1 MDFQQKS
8 PEEII
13 RSLKNKFNFN
23 NSKKTTL
30 PLIIGI
36 LVVISI
42 LKGAFYTI
50 QPSEVG
56 VILRFGK
63 VVKTTSPGLHFK
75 LPFGIEKAIPVPV
88 EKVYTSEFGFRTRT
102 SGVKSVYSQ
111 KSYDDESLMLTG
123 DLNVLDLE
131 WIVQFKIQ
139 DPFMALFNVRNVDK
153 TIRDISESVLRRI
166 VGNHAF
172 NEVLTTKRIDINNQ
186 AQKEMQDILDSYEIG
201 IQIVK
206 LKLQD
211 VNPPEQVKP
220 AFNEVNQAKQERE
233 KLKNQAWE
241 VYNQKIPQ
249 AKGEALKRV
258 KEAEGYALEKINI
271 AQGDTKRFLLLYA
284 EYAQAKEITLRRL
297 YLEKM
302 QDTLTQ
308 AGKKYI
314 LDPKEK
320 GILPLLKLE
329 NEQ

>member
-23 NSKKTTL
+23 KSKKTTL

-36 LVVISI
+36 LVVISL

-63 VVKTTSPGLHFK
+63 VIKTTSPGLHFK

-302 QDTLTQ
+302 QDTLTH

>member
-1 MDFQQKS
+1 MDFEQKS
-8 PEEII
+8 PDEILQ
-13 RSLKNKFNFN
+13 SLKEKFNFH
-23 NSKKTTL
+23 KPKGAGL
-30 PLIIGI
+30 PLIVGI
-36 LVVISI
+36 FLILFL

-63 VVKTTSPGLHFK
+63 FIKTTSPGLHFK
-75 LPFGIEKAIPVPV
+75 LPLGIEKAIPVPV
-88 EKVYTSEFGFRTRT
+88 EKIYTDEFGFRTQ
-102 SGVKSVYSQ
+102 SAGVKTVYSQ

-131 WIVQFKIQ
+131 WIVQFKIK

-186 AQKEMQDILDSYEIG
+186 AQEEMQKILDSYEIG

-206 LKLQD
+206 IKLQD
-211 VNPPEQVKP
+211 VNPPKQVKP

-249 AKGEALKRV
+249 ARGEALKRV
-258 KEAEGYALEKINI
+258 REAEGYALEKVNR
-271 AQGDTKRFLLLYA
+271 AKGDAKRFLLLYE
-284 EYAQAKEITLRRL
+284 EYARAKEVTSRRL
-297 YLEKM
+297 YLEQM
-302 QDTLTQ
+302 QDVLTK

-314 LDPKEK
+314 VDPKEK

-329 NEQ
+329 NE

>member
-1 MDFQQKS
+1 MDFEQKS
-8 PEEII
+8 PDQILQ
-13 RSLKNKFNFN
+13 SLKEKFKFR
-23 NSKKTTL
+23 KPKGAGL

-36 LVVISI
+36 FLVII
-42 LKGAFYTI
+42 LLKGAFYTI

-63 VVKTTSPGLHFK
+63 FIKTTSPGLHFK
-75 LPFGIEKAIPVPV
+75 LPLGIEKAIPVPV
-88 EKVYTSEFGFRTRT
+88 EKIYTSEFGFRTR
-102 SGVKSVYSQ
+102 SAGVKTVYSQ

-131 WIVQFKIQ
+131 WIVQFKIK

-153 TIRDISESVLRRI
+153 TIRDISESVMRRI

-186 AQKEMQDILDSYEIG
+186 SQEEMQDILDSYGIG

-206 LKLQD
+206 IKLQD
-211 VNPPEQVKP
+211 VNPPKQVKP

-258 KEAEGYALEKINI
+258 REAEGYALEKINR
-271 AQGDTKRFLLLYA
+271 AKGDAKRFLLIYE
-284 EYAQAKEITLRRL
+284 EYARAKNVTSRRL
-297 YLEKM
+297 YLEQM
-302 QDTLTQ
+302 QDILSK
-308 AGKKYI
+308 AGKKFI
-314 LDPKEK
+314 VDPKEK
-320 GILPLLKLE
+320 GILPLLKLG
-329 NEQ
+329 NE